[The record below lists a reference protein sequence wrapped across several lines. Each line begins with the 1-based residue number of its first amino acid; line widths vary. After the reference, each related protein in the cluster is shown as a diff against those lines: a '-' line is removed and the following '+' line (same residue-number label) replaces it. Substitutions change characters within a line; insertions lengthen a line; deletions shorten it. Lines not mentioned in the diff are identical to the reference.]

1 MEKEDAEE
9 FVLYAICLKK
19 RKKIKLRIY
28 LYLYSHK
35 TLEVYIKLLN
45 KDDFI

>member
-1 MEKEDAEE
+1 MKKKDAEE
-9 FVLYAICLKK
+9 FVICYMFEEKK
-19 RKKIKLRIY
+19 EIKLCIY

-45 KDDFI
+45 KDNFI